1 MADTSTQ
8 YKVKKGETLW
18 DIAASFGIPAAQRDT
33 ALWKSW
39 GFTGN
44 ASQLPIGFSLNIPA
58 PSAPP
63 ASSTAVIPPDDPS
76 NKYNTVTGKLN
87 PNYKGDVTDVTVK
100 DEEKPEDDFSAS
112 FSYLSQTGKDL
123 AALGKEMAGDFA
135 KPAAP
140 GSPEELASAGYKAKE
155 AAITGIKTET
165 ARSKEEIQDA
175 LRLSEVSKSRALEQI
190 AASPAAS
197 RAVIDSFVAQS
208 DNFTNS
214 INRSIERLQADE
226 DNAIAQANYAYANEI
241 HQQKLDYYNMLQ
253 TNLQNSINFTT
264 SAFNMLLSGKQYE
277 RQLAQDEYTKASDF
291 INTTITA
298 YAGSG
303 ETIDTLSPE
312 NAKSIMD
319 QAAILGLDKD
329 TLDRMFAGTQDVQ
342 IIHDTETGVVLGI
355 DKNTGDVVFSKL
367 MPGRT
372 GKEKVPAPPAITLQ
386 GTLQMLGQNTD
397 YFLQGDV
404 DYKATGGAK
413 VSIATY
419 SALLDQWAATYP
431 PAVKY
436 FFLNYPM
443 SMVQDD
449 KSQLDPYKKTFTGE
463 VGYFSPLYM
472 KVRSQYNTAMKV
484 SIMDAALDLSSEW
497 TSITQ

>member
-8 YKVKKGETLW
+8 YKVKGGDTLW

-39 GFTGN
+39 GFTGDVR
-44 ASQLPIGFSLNIPA
+44 QLPIGFSLNIPA

-87 PNYKGDVTDVTVK
+87 PNYKGDVTDVAAK
-100 DEEKPEDDFSAS
+100 DKEEPEDDFSAS

-197 RAVIDSFVAQS
+197 RAVIDSFVVQS
-208 DNFTNS
+208 DNFTNA

-226 DNAIAQANYAYANEI
+226 NNAIAQANYAYANEI

-291 INTTITA
+291 INTTIKA

-342 IIHDTETGVVLGI
+342 IIHDTETGVVMGI

-372 GKEKVPAPPAITLQ
+372 GTKPAPAVTLQ

-397 YFLQGDV
+397 YFLREDV

-443 SMVQDD
+443 SMVKDD
-449 KSQLDPYKKTFTGE
+449 KSQLKPYTGALK
-463 VGYFSPLYM
+463 GNTAYFSPLYM
-472 KVRSQYNTAMKV
+472 KVKNQYDTAMKV
-484 SIMDAALDLSSEW
+484 SIMDAALDLTTGW
-497 TSITQ
+497 TPTTTE